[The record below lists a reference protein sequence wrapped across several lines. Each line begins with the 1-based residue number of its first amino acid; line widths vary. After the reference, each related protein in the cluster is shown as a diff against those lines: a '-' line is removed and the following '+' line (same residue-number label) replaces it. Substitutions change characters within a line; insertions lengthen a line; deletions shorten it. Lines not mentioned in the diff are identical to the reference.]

1 MTVTKPKFGPQKY
14 SAGTDIINQGDDPER
29 FYILTKGEVEII
41 RKYPDGSEVLIDKLG
56 EGGFFGEIGLLKQAK
71 RVATVRAR
79 TDVEVMTMGATS
91 FQRWL
96 DSSIISREELD
107 AVVDQRMETIDTL
120 VPLESAPEPKRD
132 AATQEEK
139 PPAKGFPK
147 LPAQSVAGM
156 QDYEP
161 GDIIIREGDIAE
173 NFFIIAEGTVEVYYR
188 GGDDEE
194 TVIARLSSGNYFGE
208 IGLLEGGKRTATVR
222 AATAVTLIVFDR
234 ETFGRWLSHN
244 PSSKHE
250 LRRMAY
256 ERRGATQPLPLSGVP
271 CLTTA
276 QMREVDRAM
285 VEDYRIELIQMMENA
300 GRNLAHLAR
309 SRFLE
314 GDPRGNTVVVLAGRG
329 GNGGGGLVC
338 ARRLHNWGANVH
350 VFITKSDREFK
361 GIPAHQLEILRR
373 MGVPVTIGSGMV
385 LSGMTNVDLI
395 IDAIIGYSLG
405 GNPTGMS
412 AEFIRWANTQEAP
425 ILSLDT
431 PSGLELTNGH
441 VFEPAI
447 RATATMTLALP
458 KEGLRYE
465 TGKGVVGELYLADIS
480 VPPDL
485 FSEPGLAIEV
495 GSVFAKDDIV
505 RL

>member
-1 MTVTKPKFGPQKY
+1 MMVTKPKFGPQRY
-14 SAGTDIINQGDDPER
+14 AAGTDIIHQGDDPEQ

-41 RKYPDGSEVLIDKLG
+41 RKYPDGSEVLIDKMG

-71 RVATVRAR
+71 RVATVRAK
-79 TDVEVMTMGATS
+79 TDVEVMTMGAAS

-96 DSSIISREELD
+96 DSSLISREELD
-107 AVVDQRMETIDTL
+107 AVVDQRMESVGDL
-120 VPLESAPEPKRD
+120 QPLESTPESD
-132 AATQEEK
+132 ETVQEEK
-139 PPAKGFPK
+139 PQAKGFPK

-156 QDYEP
+156 QDFEP
-161 GDIIIREGDIAE
+161 GDIILREGDVAE
-173 NFFIIAEGTVEVYYR
+173 NFFIIAQGTVEVYYH
-188 GGDDEE
+188 GNDDSD

-244 PSSKHE
+244 PTSKTE

-285 VEDYRIELIQMMENA
+285 VEDYRIELVQMMENA

-350 VFITKSDREFK
+350 VFITRSDREFK
-361 GIPAHQLEILRR
+361 GIPAQQLEILRR

-385 LSGMTNVDLI
+385 LSGMINVDLI
-395 IDAIIGYSLG
+395 IDAVIGYSLG
-405 GNPTGMS
+405 GNPSGMS
-412 AEFIRWANTQEAP
+412 AEFIRWANAQKAP

-447 RATATMTLALP
+447 QATATMTLALP

-485 FSEPGLAIEV
+485 FSEPGLEIEV
-495 GSVFAKDDIV
+495 GPIFAKDDIV

>member
-1 MTVTKPKFGPQKY
+1 MTEIKPKFGPQTY
-14 SAGTDIINQGDDPER
+14 LAGTHIIHQGDAPEQ
-29 FYILTKGEVEII
+29 FFILTKGEVEII
-41 RKYPDGSEVLIDKLG
+41 RQYPDGSEVLVNKLT
-56 EGGFFGEIGLLKQAK
+56 EGGFFGEIGLLKHSK
-71 RVATVRAR
+71 RVATVRAK
-79 TDVEVMTMGATS
+79 TDVEVMTMSAAS

-96 DSSIISREELD
+96 DSSVISRQELD
-107 AVVDQRMETIDTL
+107 AIVDERMETAG
-120 VPLESAPEPKRD
+120 PLQPIEPDLASAVEPES
-132 AATQEEK
+132 EEK
-139 PPAKGFPK
+139 LQAKGFPK

-156 QDYEP
+156 QDFEP

-173 NFFIIAEGTVEVYYR
+173 NFFIIVQGAVEVYSQ
-188 GGDDEE
+188 GKDDAE
-194 TVIARLSSGNYFGE
+194 TVIARLTNGSYFGE
-208 IGLLEGGKRTATVR
+208 IGLLEGGRRTATVR

-244 PSSKHE
+244 PTSKNE
-250 LRRMAY
+250 LRRMAN

-309 SRFLE
+309 SRFLD

-350 VFITKSDREFK
+350 VFITRSDRDFK
-361 GIPAHQLEILRR
+361 GIPAQQLEILRR
-373 MGVPVTIGSGMV
+373 MGVPVTIGTGMV
-385 LSGMTNVDLI
+385 LSGMINVDLI
-395 IDAIIGYSLG
+395 IDAVIGYSLG
-405 GNPTGMS
+405 GNPQGM
-412 AEFIRWANTQEAP
+412 AADFIRWANAQEAP

-441 VFEPAI
+441 IFEPTI

-465 TGKGVVGELYLADIS
+465 TGRGVVGELYLADIS

-485 FSEPGLAIEV
+485 FGEPGIEIEV
-495 GSVFAKDDIV
+495 GAIFAKDDIV